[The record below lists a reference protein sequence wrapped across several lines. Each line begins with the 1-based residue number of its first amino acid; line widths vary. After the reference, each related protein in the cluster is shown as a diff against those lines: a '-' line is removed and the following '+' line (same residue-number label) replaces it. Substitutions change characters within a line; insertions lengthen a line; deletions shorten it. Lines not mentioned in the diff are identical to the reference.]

1 MFLKI
6 EKKLKQ
12 YFFWI
17 TLERF
22 PNLFR
27 PSSKPFLSGDSLR
40 KVSDHVFDESQTFNP
55 RTVSRKDIVFL
66 SGNLIDIYFRYYH
79 TKINVEYILITHNSD
94 KNITEHEYKYIDKNI
109 VHWFAQNLEINH
121 KEKISLIPIGL
132 ENMRRLKFG
141 RKKWFKNSSNKTNN
155 ILFQFN
161 LYTNYLKRQP
171 VFEALNKNLEFQ
183 IFSDADEYFKNLK
196 KSKFVISPEGNGL
209 DTHRIWE
216 ALILNTLPIM
226 IKTEF
231 SKNLESLGVPGLYLN
246 SWEELLSY
254 DTNKLDEIYKE
265 EIRKN
270 FIYLTQLKYW
280 EEKIKNYKKI

>member
-1 MFLKI
+1 MFPEI

-40 KVSDHVFDESQTFNP
+40 KISDHVFDESKTFNP
-55 RTVSRKDIVFL
+55 IDVSKKDIVFL
-66 SGNLIDIYFRYYH
+66 SGNLIDIYFRHYH

-94 KNITEHEYKYIDKNI
+94 KNITEKEYLHIDKNI
-109 VHWFAQNLEINH
+109 IHWFAQNLKINH
-121 KEKISLIPIGL
+121 KENISLIPIGL

-141 RKKWFKNSSNKTNN
+141 RKKWFKNSSNKTND
-155 ILFQFN
+155 ILFSFN

-171 VFEALNKNLEFQ
+171 AFEALHKNLEFQ
-183 IFSDADEYFKNLK
+183 IFSDTHEYFENLN

-216 ALILNTLPIM
+216 ALILDTLPIM
-226 IKTEF
+226 IKTGF
-231 SKNLESLGVPGLYLN
+231 SKNLKDLGVPGLYLN

-254 DTNKLDEIYKE
+254 DTNKLDEIYEKE
-265 EIRKN
+265 TRKS
-270 FIYLTQLKYW
+270 FLHLTQLKYW
-280 EEKIKNYKKI
+280 EEKIKNYKEI

>member
-155 ILFQFN
+155 ILFSFN

-270 FIYLTQLKYW
+270 FIYLTQLK
-280 EEKIKNYKKI
+280 